1 MTLPPLLPSC
11 EGRAAARALLMSL
24 YGTPWMC
31 MELCK
36 GWLQLERFMRDLLQ
50 QSKRRNA
57 RSSGGAKMVGLSAT
71 QPMLF
76 STFRAEV

>member
-36 GWLQLERFMRDLLQ
+36 GWLG
-50 QSKRRNA
+50 
-57 RSSGGAKMVGLSAT
+57 SG
-71 QPMLF
+71 
-76 STFRAEV
+76 